1 VALAALL
8 AGGGTSGL
16 AAQGLLARGTVA
28 LGGDVTRPAAGR
40 WAVLHR
46 IAMTGRGPIDSVR
59 TDARG
64 RYTLR
69 LGVVDSSA
77 IYLVSVYHQGVA
89 YFSTPLRVRPGSPIP
104 ADTLWIFDTTTV
116 GPPIHVD
123 QRLVTV
129 AAPKSDGARDVL
141 EIVTLS
147 NSGHRTRIA
156 RDTLTPVWAGAI
168 PAGALQFQIG
178 SGDFSAQAAARV
190 GDSIAV
196 FGAVQPGG
204 GKQVSYGYTLPSGT
218 RRLTIPIDQ
227 PVGELQLLL
236 EDTTATVSVP
246 GVHVLGVEA
255 IEGRSFARYLADSLP
270 ARALVVVTYG
280 AAPFRMQQLIPFVV
294 ALLALVLAGGFWVAL
309 KRGGGNPLASGDRPS

>member
-1 VALAALL
+1 V
-8 AGGGTSGL
+8 
-16 AAQGLLARGTVA
+16 RGTVA
-28 LGGDVTRPAAGR
+28 LGGAAARPAGGR

-46 IAMTGRGPIDSVR
+46 IAMEGQGPIDSVR

-64 RYTLR
+64 RYALR
-69 LGVVDSSA
+69 LGIIDSSA
-77 IYLVSVYHQGVA
+77 IYLVSVFHQGVA
-89 YFSTPLRVRPGSPIP
+89 YFSQPLRVHPGSVLPP
-104 ADTLWIFDTTTV
+104 DTLWIYDTTTV

-129 AAPKSDGARDVL
+129 ALPNTDGARNAL
-141 EIVTLS
+141 EIITLS
-147 NSGHRTRIA
+147 NPGLRTRIA

-204 GKQVSYGYTLPSGT
+204 GKQVSYGYTLASGT
-218 RRLTIPIDQ
+218 RQLAIPIDQ

-236 EDTTATVSVP
+236 EDTTAAVTAP
-246 GVHVLGVEA
+246 GLRALGVEA
-255 IEGRSFARYLADSLP
+255 IEGRRFARYLADSLP
-270 ARALVVVTYG
+270 ARALVIVTYG
-280 AAPFRMQQLIPFVV
+280 AAPFRIQQLIPFVV
-294 ALLALVLAGGFWVAL
+294 AALALVLAGGFWFAV
-309 KRGGGNPLASGDRPS
+309 KRGGPPATDH